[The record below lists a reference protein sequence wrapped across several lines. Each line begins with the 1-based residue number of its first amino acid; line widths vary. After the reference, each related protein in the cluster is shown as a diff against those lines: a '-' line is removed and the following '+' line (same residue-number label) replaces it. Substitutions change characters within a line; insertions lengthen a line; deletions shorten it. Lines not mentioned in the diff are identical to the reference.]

1 MTTLYEN
8 GHSFCT
14 ANIWMGIMF
23 VLPMAMVFMLMEYMN
38 EGDFANSSGTTVP
51 NFTFSARPAV
61 SN

>member
-1 MTTLYEN
+1 
-8 GHSFCT
+8 
-14 ANIWMGIMF
+14 MGIMF